1 MPLSIGK
8 KVAWNTLVQFA
19 GKLVNVS
26 LAIVTLGLLMRYLG
40 TEQFGW
46 YTTVI
51 SFLQVFGIIAD
62 FGLVIVTAQM
72 LTEFS
77 NNPRMYGNI
86 LGFRIVTAF
95 AIIGL
100 APLLVWFF
108 PYPLIIKQGVIISA
122 AAFISIALQQVAT
135 GVFQRHLAMHINVL
149 GEFVNRVILLIG
161 ILLVTTGNLGFIP
174 ALFVIVLASIVQ
186 LVIYFIGAKK
196 FVPLTIYFDARE
208 WKIITH
214 RVAPI
219 TLGILFNVI
228 YLRGDIL
235 ALTLLRPQTEV
246 GLYGAAYRV
255 LDIITQVPIMYM
267 GVVLPLITAAWI
279 AHDTLRIQRI
289 LSRSAHFFLLIA
301 TPIIV
306 GGMMLATPIMKL
318 VGGVAF
324 ADAGS
329 IATVLFLALA
339 GGFAGALYGHAI
351 VAMNK
356 QREALWIYAFVAVI
370 GVVGYIIAIPLYGMW
385 GAAWVSVGTETL
397 AGALLWYK
405 VRKETGVSTNL
416 SRIILKIML
425 AAIGMAIALYF
436 VRSLPVILAILVGAA
451 VYSIAILAL
460 LAVSKQDLA
469 LLVK

>member
-8 KVAWNTLVQFA
+8 KVAWNTLIQFA

-26 LAIVTLGLLMRYLG
+26 LAIITLGLLMRYLG

-51 SFLQVFGIIAD
+51 SFLQIFGIIAD

-77 NNPRMYGNI
+77 HNPRMYGNI
-86 LGFRIVTAF
+86 LGFRIITAF

-100 APLLVWFF
+100 APIAVWFF
-108 PYPLIIKQGVIISA
+108 PYPLIIKQGVVLSA

-149 GEFVNRVILLIG
+149 GEFVNRVVLLLG
-161 ILLVTTGNLGFIP
+161 ILLVTTGNLGFSA
-174 ALFVIVLASIVQ
+174 ALVVIVLASITQ
-186 LVIYFIGAKK
+186 LIIYFIGAKK
-196 FVPLTIYFDARE
+196 FVPLTLYFDVPE
-208 WKIITH
+208 WKLITH

-267 GVVLPLITAAWI
+267 GVVLPLITAACI
-279 AHDTLRIQRI
+279 ARDTSRIQHI
-289 LSRSAHFFLLIA
+289 LNRSAHFFLLIA

-306 GGMMLATPIMKL
+306 GGIMLATPIMKL
-318 VGGVAF
+318 VGGAAF
-324 ADAGS
+324 ENAGAV
-329 IATVLFLALA
+329 ATVLFLALA
-339 GGFAGALYGHAI
+339 GGFAGALYGHTI
-351 VAMNK
+351 VAINK
-356 QREALWIYAFVAVI
+356 QRETLWIYALVAVV
-370 GVVGYIIAIPLYGMW
+370 GVIGYIVAIPHFGMW

-405 VRKETGVSTNL
+405 VRKEIGVSGSL
-416 SRIILKIML
+416 SGIIIKIAF
-425 AAIGMAIALYF
+425 AATGMAGALYF
-436 VRSLPVILAILVGAA
+436 VRSLPVILAMLIGAL
-451 VYSIAILAL
+451 VYSLAIIALK
-460 LAVSKQDLA
+460 AVSKQDLA
-469 LLVK
+469 LLIK